1 MAKHVLYLFVAL
13 IGISIRMKDLLERQK
28 REKIGDKKT
37 TTTET
42 KANNNNKKNTK
53 LNPERFSRKSK
64 LKEFFLTHMRRLDA
78 IVLLDVGLNGIQ
90 NRKSTSS
97 KKTWPNNSY

>member
-1 MAKHVLYLFVAL
+1 
-13 IGISIRMKDLLERQK
+13 
-28 REKIGDKKT
+28 
-37 TTTET
+37 
-42 KANNNNKKNTK
+42 
-53 LNPERFSRKSK
+53 
-64 LKEFFLTHMRRLDA
+64 MRRLDA